1 MKKYYVL
8 DTNILFQTCGNAIY
22 GFDDNYVI
30 LPYIAKEELD
40 KHKSEFAVRESF
52 RIITELSKQGDV
64 RTGVKLPNGGKFFI
78 FIDSVFDV
86 ETPEGFFDRTKN
98 DNLIIL
104 TAMKIKMLHP
114 RNKVILITNDGNMTI
129 DARML
134 GVEVQNYRNDYV
146 SSDKLYTGRTEI
158 ETTDENIDELFANE
172 VLKPEQ
178 IPDSH
183 FEENEFIQL
192 YHDNGQQK
200 HSGLAIYK
208 DGYLHKINVKKKI
221 GIKARNEG
229 QQYAIEMLMDANIPL
244 NILIGPAGCGKTYL
258 TLACGLYHITEKGTY
273 SRMYITRSNTLP
285 EGENLGYLPGDLN
298 EKMQPLLYPFYDNLT
313 KMDQRID
320 EFINNGTIEICP
332 MAYIRGRSIDNAI
345 IIVDEAQNLTRMQAK
360 TIITRVGEN
369 TKIVLCGDPQQIDN
383 PRLDTRNNGLVY
395 AADKMRG
402 NSIVA
407 QITFNGAE
415 CVRSQLSKLA
425 AELL

>member
-22 GFDDNYVI
+22 GFEDNYVV

-52 RIITELSKQGDV
+52 RIITELSKNGNLIN
-64 RTGVKLPNGGKFFI
+64 GVKLPNGGKFFI
-78 FIDSVFDV
+78 FVDPIFDV
-86 ETPEGFFDRTKN
+86 KTPEGTFDRAKN
-98 DNLIIL
+98 DNLII
-104 TAMKIKMLHP
+104 MSVIKIKQLHP
-114 RNKVILITNDGNMTI
+114 KNKVILITNDGNMTI

-146 SSDKLYTGRTEI
+146 STNKLYTGRTEI
-158 ETTDENIDELFANE
+158 ETSDENIDELFANE
-172 VLKPEQ
+172 VLNPNKLGLLQ
-178 IPDSH
+178 
-183 FEENEFIQL
+183 FEENEFVQL
-192 YHDNGQQK
+192 YHMNGQQK
-200 HSGLAIYK
+200 HSGLSIYK
-208 DGYLHKINVKKKI
+208 DGNLHKINAKKKI

-229 QQYAIEMLMDANIPL
+229 QQYAIEMLMDSGIPL

-258 TLACGLYHITEKGTY
+258 ALACGLYNITEKGTY

-285 EGENLGYLPGDLN
+285 EGENLGYLPGDIN

-320 EFINNGTIEICP
+320 EYINNGTIEICP

-369 TKIVLCGDPQQIDN
+369 TKIILCGDPQQIDN

-395 AADKMRG
+395 AADKMRDQSMVG
-402 NSIVA
+402 QV
-407 QITFNGAE
+407 TFIGAE
-415 CVRSQLSKLA
+415 CVRSPLSKLA